1 MRLHL
6 LAAVVAGLACAARD
20 VRADLTLY
28 VSPTGNDRWSGAR
41 AARSPGSTDGP
52 FATIARARDEIRA
65 RRAEGEETGRV
76 TVWLRGGTYRIAQ
89 PLRFGPEDSGK
100 PGAPIRYAAWH
111 GEKPVVS
118 GGRVI
123 RGWRPVGGGVWRAD
137 VPEAKGRKWVFRQL
151 WLDDRRLTLAR
162 SPNVGTWTTAGKA
175 GPLTDPVT
183 GKQTDRSQTAFRFAP
198 GTVRPWRNL
207 GDANVLLYQIWETSL
222 LPLKSV
228 DPATRIVTFAGPA
241 KWPMQWYGR
250 QRYIIENHE
259 GALDAPGEWQLDR
272 DAGTLSLI
280 PPKGIDPR
288 KATITAPLATSLL
301 ELQGDP
307 AVGRLVS
314 HIEFRG
320 IAFRHADWRLPPEG
334 HGDWQAAVSVPGAV
348 TATGAADCRFTECEV
363 AHVGQYGIELG
374 AGCSRNRIQQC
385 RLHDLGAGGVKVG
398 RPEAAEGPLASG
410 SNVVDNCFI
419 HDGGIVHAGA
429 IGVWVGQ
436 SSDNTISHNEICDM
450 NYTGISVGWS
460 WGYDPTTCKRNRV
473 EFNHLHHLGRRVLSD
488 MAGIYTLGISTGTVI
503 RNNLIHEIWGHE
515 TSGAGG
521 IYPDEGTTGVLIEDN
536 VVYGT
541 QFGGLS
547 IHYGRDI
554 TVRNNVFAF
563 SRDRQ
568 VSRGRAD
575 KGTTFAFE
583 RNILLYER
591 GELMGGSGM
600 ITASGNNLYWRVG
613 GKPVLFPGDV
623 PLAQWRAGGYEKG
636 SLVADPGFVDARR
649 FDFRLKPGSPAL
661 KLGFRPIDT
670 SRCGLTGD
678 PAWRKL
684 PRIIRRRPFAYPA
697 KPTGSGYLPNES
709 FEDES
714 VGVTAENAVTYGE
727 SGAGT
732 IRVTAETAA
741 SGRQSLRFADAAGM
755 DFTFNPH
762 LWFVPNLFRG
772 RAKLSFDLRVD
783 ARALPAVEW
792 RDASSPYRVG
802 PSLNVDAE
810 GGLNV
815 GGRKVASLP
824 HGEWLHVEV
833 ACALGSRADGKW
845 TLRVTGPGVGVA
857 LDGLACDPKFNAL
870 QWLGFIAN
878 ANEAAVYY
886 LDNVKLA
893 VQP

>member
-1 MRLHL
+1 MRWHL
-6 LAAVVAGLACAARD
+6 LVAVAAGLASAATA
-20 VRADLTLY
+20 VSADLTLY
-28 VSPTGNDRWSGAR
+28 VSPSGNDRWSGSR
-41 AARSPGSTDGP
+41 AARLPGSAEGP

-65 RRAEGEETGRV
+65 RRTAGEEPGRV
-76 TVWLRGGTYRIAQ
+76 TVWLRGGTYHIAQ
-89 PLRFGPEDSGK
+89 PLRFGPEDSGR
-100 PGAPIRYAAWH
+100 PGAPIRYAAWR

-123 RGWRPVGGGVWRAD
+123 RGWRPIGGGVWRTE

-162 SPNVGTWTTAGKA
+162 SPNVGFWTTAGKA
-175 GPLTDPVT
+175 GPITDPAT
-183 GKQTDRSQTAFRFAP
+183 GARTDRSQTAFRYAP

-207 GDANVLLYQIWETSL
+207 ADANVVLYQIWETSL

-228 DPATRIVTFAGPA
+228 DPAKRTVTFAGPA

-288 KATITAPLATSLL
+288 KATITAPMATSLL
-301 ELQGDP
+301 EIQGDP
-307 AVGRLVS
+307 AAGRLVS
-314 HIEFRG
+314 NVWFSG
-320 IAFRHADWRLPPEG
+320 IAFRHAEWSLPAEG

-348 TATGAADCRFTECEV
+348 TATGAADCRFTGCEV
-363 AHVGQYGIELG
+363 AHVGQYGLELG
-374 AGCSRNRIQQC
+374 AGCSRNRVEAC
-385 RLHDLGAGGVKVG
+385 HFTDLGAGGVKVG
-398 RPEAAEGPLASG
+398 RPEPATGPTASG
-410 SNVVDNCFI
+410 GNVVDNCFI

-460 WGYDPTTCKRNRV
+460 WGYDPTTCHRNRI
-473 EFNHLHHLGRRVLSD
+473 EFNHLHHLGRRVMSD
-488 MAGIYTLGISTGTVI
+488 MAAIYTLGISTGTVI

-521 IYPDEGTTGVLIEDN
+521 IYPDEGTTGALIEDN

-541 QFGGLS
+541 IFGGLS

-583 RNILLYER
+583 RNIVLYER
-591 GELMGGSGM
+591 GELMGGSGA
-600 ITASGNNLYWRVG
+600 ITASGSNLYWRTG

-623 PLAQWRAGGYEKG
+623 PLATWQAAGNEKG

-649 FDFRLKPGSPAL
+649 FDFRLKPGSPAQ

-684 PRIIRRRPFAYPA
+684 PRLIRREPFAYPTR
-697 KPTGSGYLPNES
+697 PEGGGYLPNET
-709 FEDES
+709 FEDEPE
-714 VGVTAENAVTYGE
+714 GVAAENAVTYGE
-727 SGAGT
+727 AGSGN

-762 LWFVPNLFRG
+762 LWFVPNLLRG
-772 RAKLSFDLRVD
+772 RAKLTFDLRVD

-810 GGLNV
+810 GALNV
-815 GGRKVASLP
+815 GGRKVAILP
-824 HGEWLHVEV
+824 HGQWLHFEV
-833 ACALGSRADGKW
+833 SCGLGSRADGKW
-845 TLRVTGPGVGVA
+845 ALRVTGRGVDLA
-857 LDGLACDPKFNAL
+857 LEGLACDPKFNAL

-878 ANEAAVYY
+878 ANEAAIFY
-886 LDNVKLA
+886 LDNVKLTA
-893 VQP
+893 QP